1 MLKKVLFPLLFLVLA
16 YFVFSFESAK
26 EIIAGIAIFLVGMF
40 FLEEGFRLFSGGFL
54 EKILE
59 KFTNTLGKGILN
71 GFLITSV
78 VQSSSITSVIL
89 ISFLGA
95 GLIGLESA
103 ISVLLGS
110 SLGSSTTAWI
120 ISLFGLKIKI
130 SHYAMPIIIFGI
142 VFRFSKNQRYKGFG
156 NILLGLGFVF
166 LGISYMV
173 NGFFDLKESVDLSVY
188 SSNSFWMM
196 VLFGLIGAFMTFVVQ
211 SSSASIAIIL
221 TALASSQVLYF
232 NAIALVIGGKIGST
246 ATTVIGSMSSN
257 SNGKRLALF
266 QFILNLIATIFGI
279 ILFYPI
285 VSLIDLIADYF
296 VIESDVI
303 KLTLFVTIFNLMAVI
318 IVIPVLKKII
328 PILNK
333 MFVPK
338 VKSWSKLEFVDSEIL
353 ESSKSI
359 IVGLK
364 KENMVLYNKLLKAIK
379 HQLLIND
386 EHIYWTKKY
395 ENKKVPQNVKI
406 DKIYKEKIKALH
418 DEIIDFMSFA
428 QKDMNSNDLKELGSL
443 KTTTNHI
450 YSSLKDI
457 RNLNKNI
464 EDYNTGNKNLFEQY
478 KLIKEIMSITIK
490 ELEIIYQNTNMDD
503 IDKIF
508 KVKNLQQKLIFLDN
522 VSNSGVDKLYED
534 KKIDAKMA
542 TKIIKDISFAV
553 LICQQ
558 LIDITI
564 SLVIEDK
571 LLIEVEED
579 DENW

>member
-1 MLKKVLFPLLFLVLA
+1 MLKRVLFPLLFLVLA

-59 KFTNTLGKGILN
+59 KFTNTLPKGILN

-142 VFRFSKNQRYKGFG
+142 VFRFSKNQKYKGFG

-173 NGFFDLKESVDLSVY
+173 NGFFDLKESINLSVY
-188 SSNSFWMM
+188 SSNTFWVM
-196 VLFGLIGAFMTFVVQ
+196 VLFGFLGAFMTFIVQ

-246 ATTVIGSMSSN
+246 ATTIIGSMSSN

-266 QFILNLIATIFGI
+266 QFILNLTATIFGI

-285 VSLIDLIADYF
+285 VNLIELIANYF
-296 VIESDVI
+296 AIQSDVI
-303 KLTLFVTIFNLMAVI
+303 KLTLFVTIFNLMAVV
-318 IVIPVLKKII
+318 IVIPILKKII
-328 PILNK
+328 VRLNK

-338 VKSWSKLEFVDSEIL
+338 VKSWSKLEFLDSESL
-353 ESSKSI
+353 DSSKSI
-359 IVGLK
+359 LVGLK
-364 KENMVLYNKLLKAIK
+364 KENMLLYIKLLKAIK

-395 ENKKVPQNVKI
+395 ENKKIPQNEKI
-406 DKIYKEKIKALH
+406 DKIYREKIKDLH
-418 DEIIDFMSFA
+418 DEIIDFISFA
-428 QKDMNSNDLKELGSL
+428 QKDIDSDTSKELYILKNTTNQMYNSL
-443 KTTTNHI
+443 KN
-450 YSSLKDI
+450 I

-464 EDYNTGNKNLFEQY
+464 SDYKIEKKTLFEQY
-478 KLIKEIMSITIK
+478 KFIKEIMSITIK
-490 ELEIIYQNTNMDD
+490 ELEIIYQNENIDD

-508 KVKNLQQKLIFLDN
+508 KVRTLQQKLIFLDN
-522 VSNSGVDKLYED
+522 LSNSNIDKLYEN

-542 TKIIKDISFAV
+542 TKIIKDISFSI

-571 LLIEVEED
+571 VLIQEEED
-579 DENW
+579 DEN

>member
-59 KFTNTLGKGILN
+59 NFTNTLGKGILN

-196 VLFGLIGAFMTFVVQ
+196 LVFGLIGAFMTFVVQ
-211 SSSASIAIIL
+211 SSSASIAIVL

-285 VSLIDLIADYF
+285 VNLIDIIANYF

-318 IVIPVLKKII
+318 LVIPILKQII

-364 KENMVLYNKLLKAIK
+364 KENMVLYNKLLKAVK

-406 DKIYKEKIKALH
+406 DKIYKDKIKALH

-428 QKDMNSNDLKELGSL
+428 QKDMNSNDLKELGAL
-443 KTTTNHI
+443 KTTTNHM

-522 VSNSGVDKLYED
+522 VSNTSVDKLYED

-542 TKIIKDISFAV
+542 TKIIKDISFAI

-579 DENW
+579 DEN

>member
-579 DENW
+579 DEN

>member
-54 EKILE
+54 EKVLE
-59 KFTNTLGKGILN
+59 KFTNTLPKGILN

-95 GLIGLESA
+95 GLIALESA

-110 SLGSSTTAWI
+110 SLGSTTTAWI

-188 SSNSFWMM
+188 SSNSFGMM
-196 VLFGLIGAFMTFVVQ
+196 ILFGLIGAFMTFVVQ

-285 VSLIDLIADYF
+285 VNLIDIIADYF

-318 IVIPVLKKII
+318 IVIPLLKRII
-328 PILNK
+328 LLLNK

-338 VKSWSKLEFVDSEIL
+338 VKSWSRLEFVDSESL
-353 ESSKSI
+353 ESSRSI

-386 EHIYWTKKY
+386 EHIYWTKKH
-395 ENKKVPQNVKI
+395 ENKKVPQNEKI
-406 DKIYKEKIKALH
+406 DKIYKDKIKALH
-418 DEIIDFMSFA
+418 DQIIDFMSFA
-428 QKDMNSNDLKELGSL
+428 QIEMNSDDLKEFNAS
-443 KTTTNHI
+443 KTTTNQM
-450 YSSLKDI
+450 YSSLRDI
-457 RNLNKNI
+457 KNLNKNI
-464 EDYNTGNKNLFEQY
+464 TDYNMDNKNLYEQY
-478 KLIKEIMSITIK
+478 KFIKEIMSITIK
-490 ELEIIYQNTNMDD
+490 ELEVIYQNTNMDD

-508 KVKNLQQKLIFLDN
+508 KVQNLQQKLIFLDN
-522 VSNSGVDKLYED
+522 LSNTSVDKLYED
-534 KKIDAKMA
+534 KEIDAKMA
-542 TKIIKDISFAV
+542 TKIIKDISFAI

-564 SLVIEDK
+564 SLAIEDK
-571 LLIEVEED
+571 VLIQVEED
-579 DENW
+579 DEN